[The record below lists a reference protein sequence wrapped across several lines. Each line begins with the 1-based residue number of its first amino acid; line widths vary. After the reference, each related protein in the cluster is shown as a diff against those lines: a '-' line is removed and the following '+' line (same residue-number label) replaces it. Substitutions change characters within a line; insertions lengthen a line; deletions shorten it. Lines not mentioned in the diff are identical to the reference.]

1 MVNATV
7 PTVGW
12 EVWVTKRFY
21 VRMRMYIMLA
31 IPIVHFSIF
40 ATELGL
46 FDLSLF
52 DVILELCKFNF
63 LFKRDDII

>member
-1 MVNATV
+1 MLGCMILLLLLLLWGVAFMVNATV

-31 IPIVHFSIF
+31 IPIVIITFP
-40 ATELGL
+40 
-46 FDLSLF
+46 
-52 DVILELCKFNF
+52 F
-63 LFKRDDII
+63 LQLN